1 MYFLS
6 SINHYLLPI
15 ASRLTRKKSEIRISK
30 SETNSKLEL
39 ENNSETSG
47 LEFWILVICALF
59 RISDFEIRIFAFR
72 LRPSR
77 LQRSARSRC
86 TCKDCR
92 LTLCESLLRMDLDYA
107 AEEHG
112 WLSPCP
118 ACSSR
123 TEKRSV

>member
-72 LRPSR
+72 LRPLR
-77 LQRSARSRC
+77 LLRSAHSRY
-86 TCKDCR
+86 TCKDFPP
-92 LTLCESLLRMDLDYA
+92 TLCEFPLRLDWNYA
-107 AEEHG
+107 AKEHSS
-112 WLSPCP
+112 LSPCL
-118 ACSSR
+118 ACSNR
-123 TEKRSV
+123 IEKRSA

>member
-47 LEFWILVICALF
+47 LEFWILVICALS

-72 LRPSR
+72 LPPLR

-86 TCKDCR
+86 TCTDCR
-92 LTLCESLLRMDLDYA
+92 PTLCEFRLQMDWDYA
-107 AEEHG
+107 AIEHG
-112 WLSPCP
+112 WSSPCP
-118 ACSSR
+118 VCSNR
-123 TEKRSV
+123 IERRSA